1 LSLSILI
8 VGYNSRHYLA
18 DCFESLAR
26 FAPAGTEVIFAD
38 NASSDGS
45 VEFATREYPWV
56 STIKLERNLGFSAAN
71 NLAANKARGNF
82 LLLLNPDTVLIEP
95 IAPALDWL
103 ESHKEYALLTIN
115 MLNTERAAVS
125 CTGKFPS
132 PLRLIAL
139 RSMLIAP
146 SQFGDR
152 YAYDVDWAQGSFLLV
167 RAEQWMAVGGLDE
180 NYFMYVEDVDL
191 SKRLSDRGW
200 KCAYLPQISYIHSGG
215 FNPRRFSD
223 QVRGLHLYIN
233 THMKGLRKLISWS
246 ILCAGCLV
254 RAFIFRLRMLLTGND
269 IVRLK
274 SSASWLAFKALL
286 ERTMPS

>member
-1 LSLSILI
+1 LNLSILI
-8 VGYNSRHYLA
+8 VSYNSRHYLA
-18 DCFESLAR
+18 DCLESIAR
-26 FAPAGTEVIFAD
+26 FAPAGTEVILAD

-45 VEFATREYPWV
+45 VEFVSHEYPWV
-56 STIKLERNLGFSAAN
+56 STIQLERNLGFSAAN
-71 NLAANKARGNF
+71 NLAAKKARGNF
-82 LLLLNPDTVLIEP
+82 LLLLNPDTVLLEP
-95 IAPALDWL
+95 ISPALNWL

-115 MLNTERAAVS
+115 MLNAERAAMS

-139 RSMLIAP
+139 RSMLNSP
-146 SQFGDR
+146 TQFGDGH
-152 YAYDVDWAQGSFLLV
+152 AHDVDWVQGSFLLV

-180 NYFMYVEDVDL
+180 NYFMYVEDVDFC
-191 SKRLSDRGW
+191 KRIRDRGW

-223 QVRGLHLYIN
+223 QVRGLHLHIN
-233 THMKGLRKLISWS
+233 THMKGPRKLISWS

-254 RAFIFRLRMLLTGND
+254 RAFLFRARMLLTGND

-274 SSASWLAFKALL
+274 STASWLAFKALL

>member
-246 ILCAGCLV
+246 ILCVGCLV
-254 RAFIFRLRMLLTGND
+254 RAFIFRVRMLLTGND